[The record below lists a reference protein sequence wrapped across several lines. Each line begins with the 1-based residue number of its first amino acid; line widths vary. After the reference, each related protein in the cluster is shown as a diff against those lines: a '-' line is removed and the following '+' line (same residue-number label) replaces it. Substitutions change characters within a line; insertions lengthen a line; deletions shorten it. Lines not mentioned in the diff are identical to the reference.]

1 MFIFSRVS
9 LYLDFL
15 YMFIVF
21 IMTKTSFYQFINMVL
36 KINNA
41 KVNLCLILFHMC
53 VTHICVGTQRDSLL
67 PFSFIAVVVTILSFV
82 VSSKY

>member
-1 MFIFSRVS
+1 
-9 LYLDFL
+9 
-15 YMFIVF
+15 
-21 IMTKTSFYQFINMVL
+21 MVL

-82 VSSKY
+82 VSSEY